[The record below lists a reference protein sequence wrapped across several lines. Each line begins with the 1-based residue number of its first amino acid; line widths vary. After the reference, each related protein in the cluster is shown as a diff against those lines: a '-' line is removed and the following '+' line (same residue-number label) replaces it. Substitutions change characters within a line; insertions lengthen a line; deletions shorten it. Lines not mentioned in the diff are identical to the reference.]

1 MEESRC
7 DWLVKVDAGYYCKLR
22 NQNLPIPEVTQ
33 KCLQTDLAVMC
44 VDAYSSLSRG
54 KESLNEGSTDAF
66 PWLMDAASQF
76 ENLGEL
82 DNSINAISI
91 GVEFALKNNLVE
103 KAYSFFSYGRTIYET
118 GIAEG
123 DSSVSNPAIRKH
135 LLSLGNKILNT
146 TQDPVES
153 SPLSA
158 VQAELKASILGGVS
172 LKKAEVTE
180 EEKDLVISHGR
191 AMYER
196 KAKEYREGAEKYF
209 DSGIPGNG
217 VVFACMA
224 ALSDLM
230 LGKTKEGLSYL
241 VKKAADSE
249 LKDDFQSHPC
259 FKWTRLIFKALI
271 DRSKET
277 IVTAQKMFLQIP
289 WSYKDDKEF
298 ARRVMESVERRLSA

>member
-1 MEESRC
+1 
-7 DWLVKVDAGYYCKLR
+7 
-22 NQNLPIPEVTQ
+22 PEVTQ

-54 KESLNEGSTDAF
+54 KESLNERSTDAF

-91 GVEFALKNNLVE
+91 GVDFALKNNLVD

-118 GIAEG
+118 GAIEG
-123 DSSVSNPAIRKH
+123 DPSVSNPAIKKH
-135 LLSLGNKILNT
+135 LISLGKRILNT
-146 TQDPVES
+146 SQDPIET

-172 LKKAEVTE
+172 LKKAEVAE
-180 EEKDLVISHGR
+180 EDRDLVISHGR
-191 AMYER
+191 ALYER
-196 KAKEYREGAEKYF
+196 KAIEYREGAQKYF

-230 LGKTKEGLSYL
+230 LGKTKEGMSYL
-241 VKKAADSE
+241 VKTAANPE
-249 LKDDFQSHPC
+249 VKDDFQGHPC
-259 FKWTRLIFKALI
+259 FRWTRLVFKSLV

-298 ARRVMESVERRLSA
+298 ARRVMESIERRLNA